1 MVTFAVEDVAPPAE
15 DRFRTFI
22 DGRQQALQLGQGAS
36 VEAFSNVDTQFLSTG
51 HVPTKNG
58 LLAAVH
64 KAFNDHLDLAIS
76 PDVIWITI
84 MQGMSAHVASD
95 PEKFRNAF
103 VSHSGQKELVV
114 RDDSLVKGSWNNKW
128 KAVIEGFSEQI
139 ASNLNGAVPKSTL
152 GVAFTTTLD
161 NEKVAHIM
169 TFMDCV
175 KSYFRYTVM
184 TKCGIRNIELLG
196 TRDDWVKLSSA
207 LDILDTLEL
216 SAWKKQLSSILEHF
230 VNAFDGNI
238 DREFWAGIYRKSG
251 GRGSGSIAK
260 VSGWITKLFLYTAN
274 GLNNSALQTRNAPE
288 DPAKFPSGLS
298 STPFKWEYLKE
309 TYKMHFNAGII
320 GVTMPDNNKLKPELG
335 WFVSEV

>member
-15 DRFRTFI
+15 DRFRSFI

-36 VEAFSNVDTQFLSTG
+36 VEAFSDVNKQFLSTG
-51 HVPTKNG
+51 HLPTKNG

-84 MQGMSAHVASD
+84 LQGISAHVASD

-103 VSHSGQKELVV
+103 VSHSGKKELVV
-114 RDDSLVKGSWNNKW
+114 RDDSLVKGSWNNGW

-139 ASNLNGAVPKSTL
+139 ASNLNGPVPKSTL

-161 NEKVAHIM
+161 SEKVAHIM

-196 TRDDWVKLSSA
+196 TREDWVKLSSA

-216 SAWKKQLSSILEHF
+216 SAWKKQPRWYSRSF
-230 VNAFDGNI
+230 RQCF
-238 DREFWAGIYRKSG
+238 
-251 GRGSGSIAK
+251 
-260 VSGWITKLFLYTAN
+260 
-274 GLNNSALQTRNAPE
+274 
-288 DPAKFPSGLS
+288 
-298 STPFKWEYLKE
+298 
-309 TYKMHFNAGII
+309 
-320 GVTMPDNNKLKPELG
+320 
-335 WFVSEV
+335 